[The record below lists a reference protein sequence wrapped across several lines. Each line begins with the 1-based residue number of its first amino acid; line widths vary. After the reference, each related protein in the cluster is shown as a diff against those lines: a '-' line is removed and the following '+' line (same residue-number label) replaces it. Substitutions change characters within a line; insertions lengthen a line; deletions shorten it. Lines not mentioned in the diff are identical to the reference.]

1 LANWDL
7 PAPDREPLNL
17 GSANLPFAW
26 RAHRVAAAI
35 GSLNPQVLADAE
47 ALGFA
52 VALLPEI
59 PGEMPPRELVE
70 LLGVEA

>member
-1 LANWDL
+1 
-7 PAPDREPLNL
+7 
-17 GSANLPFAW
+17 
-26 RAHRVAAAI
+26 
-35 GSLNPQVLADAE
+35 VLADAE

-59 PGEMPPRELVE
+59 PGETPPRELVE